1 MVRPKQFFFLPISGD
16 FICRHRVEPRV
27 KLYVPREGSIP
38 IPLKDIDV
46 TRDTNTSL
54 GVTREKISTII
65 GTLMV
70 TETCQIRG
78 QGSQYRCQ
86 QQCLSVKSIPPN
98 TENWQRKL
106 YDKNYNND
114 TGNEDKHETNYS
126 MNNDTRNMHIT

>member
-1 MVRPKQFFFLPISGD
+1 MVTPKQFFWPISGD
-16 FICRHRVEPRV
+16 FICCHRVEPGV
-27 KLYVPREGSIP
+27 KLYVPREASIP

-46 TRDTNTSL
+46 TSDTNTSL

-86 QQCLSVKSIPPN
+86 QQCFSVKSIPPN
-98 TENWQRKL
+98 TENWQRKPH
-106 YDKNYNND
+106 DKNYNNA